1 MIARARALVIAR
13 RALTSHEADWAC
25 DQSARGGC
33 EVAVIVSL
41 PLASDIQLALDRLK
55 SLHDG
60 DIGVLEIVACGR
72 RAIPALRALLLEGE
86 SSGIYHPRCRA
97 VEALS
102 ALGAHDVLIEFL
114 GSPREMAD
122 PVNRTGEEV
131 VISAAA
137 RALTNS
143 SDERVFPLLL
153 ELAERQPLAGVIDAL
168 GSFRRS
174 EATPSLIKALSED
187 YSRRAGEIAL
197 LQMGSRARAA
207 LLMAASRPAPSAE
220 WEAQTSL
227 RARRSAVQLLA
238 RIGVPSRQRSR
249 LRALMEDADP
259 EVRVHACRAY
269 LASAPEEEK
278 PEAIQRLVELLP
290 RLGWLLCEEV
300 EECILDHL
308 ESARAIMAE
317 RMREQSPD
325 PTDQSPEARIYRSLF
340 RVAQRAGSVSH

>member
-1 MIARARALVIAR
+1 
-13 RALTSHEADWAC
+13 
-25 DQSARGGC
+25 
-33 EVAVIVSL
+33 VAVIVSL

-207 LLMAASRPAPSAE
+207 LLRAASRPTPSAE
-220 WEAQTSL
+220 WETQTSR
-227 RARRSAVQLLA
+227 RARRSAVQLLVL
-238 RIGVPSRQRSR
+238 IGVQLRQRCR
-249 LRALMEDADP
+249 LRVLMEDADA
-259 EVRVHACRAY
+259 EVSVHACRAY
-269 LASAPEEEK
+269 LAWAPEAEK
-278 PEAIQRLVELLP
+278 PEALRRLVELLP
-290 RLGWLLCEEV
+290 RLGWMQCEEV
-300 EECILDHL
+300 EQCILEHF
-308 ESARAIMAE
+308 ESARAIIGE
-317 RMREQSPD
+317 CMRDQPPE
-325 PTDQSPEARIYRSLF
+325 PTDGSQEARICRSLF
-340 RVAQRAGSVSH
+340 SVVQRAGSASH

>member
-143 SDERVFPLLL
+143 SDER
-153 ELAERQPLAGVIDAL
+153 
-168 GSFRRS
+168 
-174 EATPSLIKALSED
+174 
-187 YSRRAGEIAL
+187 RAGEIAL

-207 LLMAASRPAPSAE
+207 LLRAASRPTPSAE
-220 WEAQTSL
+220 WETQTSR

-238 RIGVPSRQRSR
+238 LIGVQLRQRCR
-249 LRALMEDADP
+249 LRVLMEDADA
-259 EVRVHACRAY
+259 EVSVHACRAY
-269 LASAPEEEK
+269 LAWAPEAEK
-278 PEAIQRLVELLP
+278 PEALRRLVELLP
-290 RLGWLLCEEV
+290 RLGWMQCEEV
-300 EECILDHL
+300 EQCILEHF
-308 ESARAIMAE
+308 ESARAIIGE
-317 RMREQSPD
+317 CMRDQPPE
-325 PTDQSPEARIYRSLF
+325 PTDGSQEARICRSLF
-340 RVAQRAGSVSH
+340 SVVQRAGSASH